1 MSWDEIYK
9 PLEEELGH
17 EPDFADV
24 QNRILEMLDGQ
35 FTDMACDLLE
45 SR

>member
-9 PLEEELGH
+9 QLEEEIGH
-17 EPDFADV
+17 EPNSAEV
-24 QNRILEMLDGQ
+24 QDRILQMLDGQ
-35 FTDMACDLLE
+35 FTDMTCDLLE

>member
-9 PLEEELGH
+9 QLKWELGY
-17 EPDFADV
+17 EPDSVDV
-24 QNRILEMLDGQ
+24 QKRILEMLDGQ

-45 SR
+45 GR

>member
-9 PLEEELGH
+9 RLEDELGH
-17 EPDFADV
+17 EPDSVEV

-45 SR
+45 SK